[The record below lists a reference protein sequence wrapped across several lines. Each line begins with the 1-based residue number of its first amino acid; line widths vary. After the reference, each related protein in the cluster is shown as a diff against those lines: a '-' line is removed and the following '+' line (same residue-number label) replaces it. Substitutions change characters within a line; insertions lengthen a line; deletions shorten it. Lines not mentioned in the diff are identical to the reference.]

1 MTDNEIIT
9 IDEAIR
15 HCYEVYLERKDMC
28 KECREEHKQLAKWL
42 EELKES
48 REIINRQKTE
58 IEMLEAR
65 LEGVQDAN
73 AILRERNEIAIAKV
87 IRRYKEK
94 VEQTLKSK
102 GFWLV
107 IIKNVLNDIEKEMV
121 GDTE

>member
-1 MTDNEIIT
+1 MTDNEIIKALECCGIRN
-9 IDEAIR
+9 IDCTSCPYYGKTYCVSADA
-15 HCYEVYLERKDMC
+15 LDM
-28 KECREEHKQLAKWL
+28 L
-42 EELKES
+42 
-48 REIINRQKTE
+48 NRQKAE

-73 AILRERNEIAIAKV
+73 AILRERNEIAITKV

-107 IIKNVLNDIEKEMV
+107 IIKNVLNDVEKEIV
-121 GDTE
+121 GDN

>member
-1 MTDNEIIT
+1 MTDNEIIKALECCRDLKCSECPKKT
-9 IDEAIR
+9 NFFIDDCDVQLCDEA
-15 HCYEVYLERKDMC
+15 VDL
-28 KECREEHKQLAKWL
+28 
-42 EELKES
+42 
-48 REIINRQKTE
+48 INRQKAE

-107 IIKNVLNDIEKEMV
+107 IIKNVLNDIEREMV